1 MGYFENEMQKRFAL
15 ANKIAGA
22 KYDLLAIAI
31 HGLKVLRV
39 EGNKI
44 AILTLEEMAKT
55 IPEDLEIDVL
65 KHITKTLDADDD
77 K

>member
-1 MGYFENEMQKRFAL
+1 MQKRFAL

-65 KHITKTLDADDD
+65 EHITKTLDADDD